1 MNSPFNKIYTKVK
14 INERMTIKE
23 QWNLK
28 ISLYRIEIDSLIKYN
43 NNDIQGYSDRI
54 RLDNVE
60 L

>member
-54 RLDNVE
+54 RLDNLE

>member
-1 MNSPFNKIYTKVK
+1 
-14 INERMTIKE
+14 MTIKE

>member
-28 ISLYRIEIDSLIKYN
+28 IRLYRIEIDSLIKYN

-54 RLDNVE
+54 RLDNLE